1 MKTKQEVKLMQ
12 YNLGKSFDS
21 QKTIEDVINPKYA
34 YQDEELPRNYQLNPN
49 IDGSKAKLHR

>member
-1 MKTKQEVKLMQ
+1 MQ